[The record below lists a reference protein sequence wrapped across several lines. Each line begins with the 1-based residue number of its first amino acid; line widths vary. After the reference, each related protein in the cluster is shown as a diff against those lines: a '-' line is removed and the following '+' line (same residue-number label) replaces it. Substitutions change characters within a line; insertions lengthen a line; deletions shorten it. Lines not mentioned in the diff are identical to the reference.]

1 MSHPPSPFSDDFESF
16 VPSQSIEEIEKIVLD
31 FEPKIRD
38 LNRHMIDVL
47 GDCPANENG
56 NWAYLARNED
66 GEFVIAFEHLSITSG
81 MKLSNRFLDVYRVL
95 DGVDQSAPSSSN
107 YQPDLGPAIVG
118 DAATLRFVPSTHVRV
133 VRKS

>member
-1 MSHPPSPFSDDFESF
+1 MSHFPSPFGDDFESF

-47 GDCPANENG
+47 GPCPASENG

-66 GEFVIAFEHLSITSG
+66 GEFVVAFEQLSIKTG
-81 MKLSNRFLDVYRVL
+81 VKLSNRLLDIYRVL
-95 DGVDQSAPSSSN
+95 DEVDLNAPSSSN

-118 DAATLRFVPSTHVRV
+118 DAATLRFVPTTHVRV

>member
-1 MSHPPSPFSDDFESF
+1 MSHSPSPFGDDFESF

-47 GDCPANENG
+47 GACPTNENG

-66 GEFVIAFEHLSITSG
+66 GEFVIAFEQLSITSG

-95 DGVDQSAPSSSN
+95 DDVDQFAPSSSN